1 MAPHRSRGT
10 VRAGSAARGCPCSR
24 LRLSALTCLSL
35 MFVYL
40 YYVHGVWSPFL
51 ALMPP
56 LSRDD
61 EDGDVRAPTTAAA
74 AASTGSLDA
83 IVVPG
88 GGLTPEGH
96 VHPWVAARCA
106 VAARLYHA
114 SLLATMD
121 TGTGTGTGR
130 ARRRPRRPP
139 VIVTLSGGT
148 SWKPPPLDARG
159 FPITEAAA
167 AARYLAE
174 THNVSLDHIVEEGF
188 SLDTIGNAY
197 FLRAVHAGPAQ
208 WRSLAV
214 VTNRFH
220 MPRTRRIFQWVFGLD
235 RGGTEGEGKG
245 QGPGQG
251 QGQGRSSGGGFRDV
265 RRGVRD
271 AVREGDRAR
280 PPPRLYFVEAL
291 DVGMDGR
298 TVELR
303 RKKEAASLAAL
314 GATTARVSSMEKLHR
329 FVFTEHMAY
338 ASRRHDSRRAPP
350 VVIDP
355 AVLGTY

>member
-1 MAPHRSRGT
+1 MAPHRIRGT
-10 VRAGSAARGCPCSR
+10 ARAGSATRGCPCSR
-24 LRLSALTCLSL
+24 LRLSVLTCLSL

-40 YYVHGVWSPFL
+40 YYVHGIWSPFL

-56 LSRDD
+56 LSARDD
-61 EDGDVRAPTTAAA
+61 DDDVRAPTTAAA

-114 SLLATMD
+114 SLLAGVD
-121 TGTGTGTGR
+121 TGTGTGGR

-167 AARYLAE
+167 AARYLGE
-174 THNVSLDHIVEEGF
+174 THNISLAHVVEEGF

-235 RGGTEGEGKG
+235 RGGEGKGKGKG
-245 QGPGQG
+245 QGRG
-251 QGQGRSSGGGFRDV
+251 SGGGVRDV
-265 RRGVRD
+265 QRGARD
-271 AVREGDRAR
+271 VVREGGRAG

-303 RKKEAASLAAL
+303 RKKEAASLASL
-314 GATTARVSSMEKLHR
+314 GATTARVSSMEKMHR

-338 ASRRHDSRRAPP
+338 ASRRHDTRRAPP
-350 VVIDP
+350 VAIDP